1 MNAPRIERRD
11 VNGVLLLDKP
21 LGLTSQQAVA
31 RVKRLFC
38 ARKAGHT
45 GTLDPMADGLL
56 PIGLGEATKFSQFL
70 LDADKGYLATLRLGA
85 TTSTGDAEGEI
96 LEQRPVTVTEAGVR
110 AAIQHFV
117 GAQTQTPPMHSA
129 LKVAGK
135 PLYSY
140 ARAGITVERQ
150 SRAIVIHDIQII
162 DYKEQLVKLRVHC
175 SKGTYIRVLAEDIG
189 AALGCGAHLTGL
201 TRESAG
207 GFTLDQAISCDTLES
222 LSMEDRMARLLPID
236 TFASSLDRMDLETGL
251 TRRIVT
257 GQDVHKADAPAGLYR
272 LYGAEEG
279 FLGVGEVAAGV
290 LRARRL
296 TSQSQGRDKQENCL
310 SNPSVTG

>member
-1 MNAPRIERRD
+1 MNTPRVERRNVD
-11 VNGVLLLDKP
+11 GVLLLDKP
-21 LGLTSQQAVA
+21 RGLSSQQAVS
-31 RVKRLFC
+31 RVKKLFL

-56 PIGLGEATKFSQFL
+56 PIGLGEATKFSQYL
-70 LDADKGYLATLRLGA
+70 LDADKGYLASLRLGV

-96 LEQRPVTVTEAGVR
+96 LEQRPVTATEAEIR
-110 AAIQHFV
+110 TAILHFV

-135 PLYSY
+135 PLYAY
-140 ARAGITVERQ
+140 ARAGLTVERQ
-150 SRAIVIHDIQII
+150 SRSIIIYSIQLI
-162 DYKEQLVKLRVHC
+162 DYKEYYIKLRVHC

-189 AALGCGAHLTGL
+189 AALGCGAHLTAL

-207 GFTLDQAISCDTLES
+207 GFSLAQAVSSDELES
-222 LSMEDRMARLLPID
+222 LSMQGRMARLLPVD
-236 TFASSLDRMDLETGL
+236 TFVFSLDRIDLEPEF
-251 TRRIVT
+251 TRRIIT
-257 GQDVHKADAPAGLYR
+257 GQDVRKTGISTGLYR
-272 LYGAEEG
+272 LYGADEA
-279 FLGVGEVAAGV
+279 FLGVGEVDAGV

-296 TSQSQGRDKQENCL
+296 TSQSQNRDKPENCL

>member
-1 MNAPRIERRD
+1 VNAPRNERRD

-21 LGLTSQQAVA
+21 KGLTSQQAVS
-31 RVKRLFC
+31 RVKRLLS

-70 LDADKGYLATLRLGA
+70 LDADKGYLATLRLGV
-85 TTSTGDAEGEI
+85 TTPTGDAEGDI
-96 LEQRPVTVTEAGVR
+96 REQRPVAVTEAEVR
-110 AAIQHFV
+110 AGVQRFV

-135 PLYSY
+135 PLYAY

-150 SRAIVIHDIQII
+150 SRDIVIDDIQII
-162 DYKEQLVKLRVHC
+162 DFKEQLLTIRVRC

-189 AALGCGAHLTGL
+189 EALGCGAHLTGL

-207 GFTLDQAISCDTLES
+207 GFTLAQAVSCDRLES
-222 LSMEDRMARLLPID
+222 LSMDERIACLLPVD
-236 TFASSLDRMDLETGL
+236 SFALSLERIVLEPGFA
-251 TRRIVT
+251 RRIIT
-257 GQDVHKADAPAGLYR
+257 GQDVQKADVLPGLYR
-272 LYGAEEG
+272 LYGPDDG
-279 FLGVGEVAAGV
+279 FLGIGEVAAGV

-296 TSQSQGRDKQENCL
+296 TSQAAGPDKPENCL